1 MSIDGCLFDSNYAG
15 FKGGGANI
23 GVAHASIANSRFVA
37 NVVGSDNVESGEW

>member
-37 NVVGSDNVESGEW
+37 NVVGSGNVESGEW